1 MRRSRALKRGRWLP
15 LLSAG
20 IVGYA
25 VGNWH
30 AIVLRTVELTASQ
43 NVALRFPEANAEPLD
58 ATPQTPARATNAI
71 VLGDT
76 SAALLSPAPMIASA
90 VQQPSLKQAPV
101 QQAAAPQAT
110 APVRVASAADVALP
124 APAPSASAAP
134 VRRTLAAA
142 VQANPQANPDVKA
155 DTKGEAKPDVKTA
168 SLAPKLDAK
177 NAAGDSVRN
186 ANRHGFV
193 LNDAQIASIKSRLH
207 LSPDQEQM
215 WPAVEAALRS
225 IAYSKS
231 RDGRRKGGGAT
242 SAEVASLDPYGPEVQ
257 GLKSAAF
264 PLIMSF
270 SDEQRSEVRGIAHV
284 MGLDQL
290 ASQL

>member
-1 MRRSRALKRGRWLP
+1 
-15 LLSAG
+15 
-20 IVGYA
+20 
-25 VGNWH
+25 
-30 AIVLRTVELTASQ
+30 VLRTVELTASQ

-58 ATPQTPARATNAI
+58 APPETPARATNAI

-90 VQQPSLKQAPV
+90 LQQPSMRQAPA
-101 QQAAAPQAT
+101 QLTAPPAPQAA

-168 SLAPKLDAK
+168 SPAPKLEAK
-177 NAAGDSVRN
+177 NAAGDSVHN

-193 LNDAQIASIKSRLH
+193 LNDAQIASIKERLH
-207 LSPDQEQM
+207 LTPGQQAM
-215 WPAVEAALRS
+215 WPAVEAALRN
-225 IAYSKS
+225 IAYARSGTAH
-231 RDGRRKGGGAT
+231 RHGVTA
-242 SAEVASLDPYGPEVQ
+242 AQVASLDPDSTEVL
-257 GLKSAAF
+257 GLKAAAI
-264 PLIMSF
+264 PLLMSF
-270 SDEQRSEVRGIAHV
+270 NDEQKSEVRNLAHV
-284 MGLDQL
+284 MGLDKL
-290 ASQL
+290 ASDF

>member
-1 MRRSRALKRGRWLP
+1 M
-15 LLSAG
+15 
-20 IVGYA
+20 
-25 VGNWH
+25 
-30 AIVLRTVELTASQ
+30 
-43 NVALRFPEANAEPLD
+43 
-58 ATPQTPARATNAI
+58 
-71 VLGDT
+71 
-76 SAALLSPAPMIASA
+76 
-90 VQQPSLKQAPV
+90 
-101 QQAAAPQAT
+101 
-110 APVRVASAADVALP
+110 
-124 APAPSASAAP
+124 
-134 VRRTLAAA
+134 RRTLAAA
-142 VQANPQANPDVKA
+142 AQANPQANPDVKA

-168 SLAPKLDAK
+168 SLAPKSEAK

-215 WPAVEAALRS
+215 WPAVEAALRTSPTRSRATVAARAAAPPAPKSLRS
-225 IAYSKS
+225 IRTARKCRASS
-231 RDGRRKGGGAT
+231 RPH
-242 SAEVASLDPYGPEVQ
+242 L
-257 GLKSAAF
+257 

>member
-15 LLSAG
+15 LLAAG

-43 NVALRFPEANAEPLD
+43 NVALRFPEANAEPVD
-58 ATPQTPARATNAI
+58 AAPETSARATNAI

-90 VQQPSLKQAPV
+90 VQQPSMLHAPAQQTPVLQAS
-101 QQAAAPQAT
+101 

-124 APAPSASAAP
+124 APA
-134 VRRTLAAA
+134 RRTLAAA
-142 VQANPQANPDVKA
+142 AQANPDAKA
-155 DTKGEAKPDVKTA
+155 DAKSEAKPDVKTA
-168 SLAPKLDAK
+168 SVAAKAETK
-177 NAAGDSVRN
+177 NATVESARN
-186 ANRHGFV
+186 ANRHVFV

-270 SDEQRSEVRGIAHV
+270 SDEQRSEVRSIAHV

>member
-15 LLSAG
+15 LLAAG

-43 NVALRFPEANAEPLD
+43 NVALRFPEANAEPVD
-58 ATPQTPARATNAI
+58 AAPETSARATNAI

-90 VQQPSLKQAPV
+90 VQQPSMLQAPA
-101 QQAAAPQAT
+101 QQTPVLQAS

-124 APAPSASAAP
+124 APA
-134 VRRTLAAA
+134 RRTLAAA
-142 VQANPQANPDVKA
+142 AQANPDAKA
-155 DTKGEAKPDVKTA
+155 DAKSEAKPDVKTA
-168 SLAPKLDAK
+168 SVAPKAETK
-177 NAAGDSVRN
+177 NATVESARN
-186 ANRHGFV
+186 ANRHVFV

-270 SDEQRSEVRGIAHV
+270 SDEQRSEVRSIAHV

>member
-1 MRRSRALKRGRWLP
+1 M
-15 LLSAG
+15 
-20 IVGYA
+20 
-25 VGNWH
+25 GNWH

-43 NVALRFPEANAEPLD
+43 SVALRFPEANAEPLD
-58 ATPQTPARATNAI
+58 APPETPARATNAI

-90 VQQPSLKQAPV
+90 LRQPSMRQAPA
-101 QQAAAPQAT
+101 QLTPAPQAA

-142 VQANPQANPDVKA
+142 VQANPLANPDVKA

>member
-15 LLSAG
+15 LLAAG

-43 NVALRFPEANAEPLD
+43 NVALRFPEANAEPVD
-58 ATPQTPARATNAI
+58 AAPETSARATNAI

-76 SAALLSPAPMIASA
+76 NAALLSPAPMIASA
-90 VQQPSLKQAPV
+90 VQQPSMLQAPA
-101 QQAAAPQAT
+101 QQTPVLQAS

-124 APAPSASAAP
+124 APA
-134 VRRTLAAA
+134 RRTLAAA
-142 VQANPQANPDVKA
+142 AQANPDAKA
-155 DTKGEAKPDVKTA
+155 DAKSEAKPDVKTA
-168 SLAPKLDAK
+168 SVAPKAETK
-177 NAAGDSVRN
+177 NATVESARN
-186 ANRHGFV
+186 ANRHVFV

-270 SDEQRSEVRGIAHV
+270 SDEQRSEVRSIAHV